1 MIEVYSQN
9 NNRIEDIVRIP
20 VETATNKA
28 VASTILE
35 GNLTIPANA
44 NITKGIVVFA
54 HGSGSSR
61 HSPRNDYLAQALNK
75 DGLATLVVDLL
86 TQGEEE
92 SDIRTEKIRC
102 KIPGLILNKFNI
114 KLLADRLKTITDWL
128 PTTTYFEANGFIIGY
143 FGASTGAA
151 AALVAAAARPNAIS
165 AIVSRG
171 GRPDLAGK
179 EVLDQIE
186 APTLLIV
193 GENDKTV
200 IELNQN
206 VLKLLTRIEKRKKII
221 LIPNATHLFEED
233 GALEEVARRASGWFE
248 CFFLEK

>member
-1 MIEVYSQN
+1 LEKQNHFQSRNSEVRIKINQKNMIEG
-9 NNRIEDIVRIP
+9 DL
-20 VETATNKA
+20 
-28 VASTILE
+28 ILPTS
-35 GNLTIPANA
+35 GTSA
-44 NITKGIVVFA
+44 KGIVIFA

-61 HSPRNDYLAQALNK
+61 HSPRSKYVAHVLNDV
-75 DGLATLVVDLL
+75 GIATLVVDLL
-86 TQGEEE
+86 TLEEE
-92 SDIRTEKIRC
+92 TVDNLTKEHR
-102 KIPGLILNKFNI
+102 FNI
-114 KLLADRLKTITDWL
+114 ALLAQRLISCTDWTL
-128 PTTTYFEANGFIIGY
+128 QNPELKNLKIGY

-151 AALVAAAARPNAIS
+151 AALVAASARPNVIS

-193 GENDKTV
+193 GGNDKKV

-206 VLKLLTRIEKRKKII
+206 ALKMLTRIEKKKK
-221 LIPNATHLFEED
+221 LLLVPNATHLFEEE

-248 CFFLEK
+248 CFFLE

>member
-1 MIEVYSQN
+1 MEENNHSHWRNSVVKIKINQQNMIEG
-9 NNRIEDIVRIP
+9 DLMLP
-20 VETATNKA
+20 
-28 VASTILE
+28 ASGT
-35 GNLTIPANA
+35 TM
-44 NITKGIVVFA
+44 KGIVIFA

-61 HSPRNDYLAQALNK
+61 HSPRSKYVAQVLNNV
-75 DGLATLVVDLL
+75 GFATLVVDLL
-86 TQGEEE
+86 TLEEE
-92 SDIRTEKIRC
+92 TVDNLTKEHR
-102 KIPGLILNKFNI
+102 FNI
-114 KLLADRLKTITDWL
+114 VLLAQRLISCTDWTL
-128 PTTTYFEANGFIIGY
+128 QNPELKNLKIGY

-206 VLKLLTRIEKRKKII
+206 ALKLLTRIEKRKKII

-248 CFFLEK
+248 CFFLEQ

>member
-1 MIEVYSQN
+1 LEEQNHSHSRNSVVKIIDAEENMI
-9 NNRIEDIVRIP
+9 
-20 VETATNKA
+20 
-28 VASTILE
+28 E
-35 GNLTIPANA
+35 GNLILPNSSTSI
-44 NITKGIVVFA
+44 KGIVIFA

-61 HSPRNDYLAQALNK
+61 HSPRSKYVAQVLNNVSI
-75 DGLATLVVDLL
+75 ATLVVDLL
-86 TQGEEE
+86 TPEEE
-92 SDIRTEKIRC
+92 TVDNLTKEHR
-102 KIPGLILNKFNI
+102 FNI
-114 KLLADRLKTITDWL
+114 TLLAQRLISCTDWIL
-128 PTTTYFEANGFIIGY
+128 QNPELKNLRIGY

-151 AALVAAAARPNAIS
+151 AALVAAAAHPDLIS

-186 APTLLIV
+186 APTLFIV

-200 IELNQN
+200 IGLNQN
-206 VLKLLTRIEKRKKII
+206 ALKMLVRIEKKKKLI
-221 LIPNATHLFEED
+221 LIPNATHLFEEE

>member
-1 MIEVYSQN
+1 MEENNHSHPRNSVVIIKINQQNMIEG
-9 NNRIEDIVRIP
+9 DLMLP
-20 VETATNKA
+20 
-28 VASTILE
+28 ASGT
-35 GNLTIPANA
+35 TM
-44 NITKGIVVFA
+44 KGIVIFA

-61 HSPRNDYLAQALNK
+61 HSPRSKYVAQVLNYV
-75 DGLATLVVDLL
+75 GFATLVIDLL
-86 TQGEEE
+86 TLEEE
-92 SDIRTEKIRC
+92 TVDNLTKEHR
-102 KIPGLILNKFNI
+102 FNI
-114 KLLADRLKTITDWL
+114 VLLAQRLISCTDWTL
-128 PTTTYFEANGFIIGY
+128 QNPELKNLKIGY

-206 VLKLLTRIEKRKKII
+206 ALKLLTRIEKRKKLI
-221 LIPNATHLFEED
+221 LIPNATHLFEEE

-248 CFFLEK
+248 CFFLEQ

>member
-1 MIEVYSQN
+1 MIEG
-9 NNRIEDIVRIP
+9 DL
-20 VETATNKA
+20 
-28 VASTILE
+28 ILPTS
-35 GNLTIPANA
+35 GTSA
-44 NITKGIVVFA
+44 KGIVIFA

-61 HSPRNDYLAQALNK
+61 HSPRSKYVAHVLNDV
-75 DGLATLVVDLL
+75 GIATLVVDLL
-86 TQGEEE
+86 TLEEE
-92 SDIRTEKIRC
+92 TVDNLTKEHR
-102 KIPGLILNKFNI
+102 FNI
-114 KLLADRLKTITDWL
+114 ALLAQRLISCTDWTL
-128 PTTTYFEANGFIIGY
+128 QNTELKNLKIGY

-151 AALVAAAARPNAIS
+151 AALVAAAARPNVIS

-193 GENDKTV
+193 GGNDKTV

-206 VLKLLTRIEKRKKII
+206 ALKKLTRIEKKKKLI
-221 LIPNATHLFEED
+221 LVPNATHLFEEE

-248 CFFLEK
+248 CFFLE

>member
-1 MIEVYSQN
+1 LEEHGHTHSQFNSGVKIKINQKNTIEGDLFLPSSG
-9 NNRIEDIVRIP
+9 
-20 VETATNKA
+20 T
-28 VASTILE
+28 TI
-35 GNLTIPANA
+35 
-44 NITKGIVVFA
+44 KGIVIFA

-61 HSPRNDYLAQALNK
+61 HSPRNKYVAQVLNK
-75 DGLATLVVDLL
+75 AGIATLVVDLL
-86 TQGEEE
+86 TLEEE
-92 SDIRTEKIRC
+92 AVDNLTKEHR
-102 KIPGLILNKFNI
+102 FNI
-114 KLLADRLKTITDWL
+114 VLLAQRLISCTDWTL
-128 PTTTYFEANGFIIGY
+128 QNPELKNLKIGY

-151 AALVAAAARPNAIS
+151 AALVAAAVRPNLIS

-171 GRPDLAGK
+171 GRPDLAGN

-206 VLKLLTRIEKRKKII
+206 ALKLLKRIEKKKKLT
-221 LIPNATHLFEED
+221 LIPNATHLFEEE

>member
-1 MIEVYSQN
+1 LEKQNHFQSRNSEVRIKINQKNMIEG
-9 NNRIEDIVRIP
+9 DL
-20 VETATNKA
+20 
-28 VASTILE
+28 ILPTS
-35 GNLTIPANA
+35 GTSA
-44 NITKGIVVFA
+44 KGIVIFA

-61 HSPRNDYLAQALNK
+61 HSPRSKYVAHVLNDV
-75 DGLATLVVDLL
+75 GIATLVVDLL
-86 TQGEEE
+86 TLEEE
-92 SDIRTEKIRC
+92 TVDNLTKEHR
-102 KIPGLILNKFNI
+102 FNI
-114 KLLADRLKTITDWL
+114 ALLAQRLISCTDWTL
-128 PTTTYFEANGFIIGY
+128 QNPELKNLKIGY

-151 AALVAAAARPNAIS
+151 AALVAAAARPNVIR

-193 GENDKTV
+193 GGNDKKV

-206 VLKLLTRIEKRKKII
+206 ALKMLTRIEKKKKLI
-221 LIPNATHLFEED
+221 LVPNATHLFEEE

-248 CFFLEK
+248 CFFLE

>member
-1 MIEVYSQN
+1 MEEYNHSRSRNSVVKIDVNEQNMI
-9 NNRIEDIVRIP
+9 
-20 VETATNKA
+20 
-28 VASTILE
+28 E
-35 GNLTIPANA
+35 GNLILPNSGTSM
-44 NITKGIVVFA
+44 KGIVIFA

-61 HSPRNDYLAQALNK
+61 HSPRSKYVSQVLNNV
-75 DGLATLVVDLL
+75 GIATLVVDLL
-86 TQGEEE
+86 TPKEETVDNLTRE
-92 SDIRTEKIRC
+92 HR
-102 KIPGLILNKFNI
+102 FNI
-114 KLLADRLKTITDWL
+114 ALLAQRLISCTDWIL
-128 PTTTYFEANGFIIGY
+128 QDPELKNLKIGY

-151 AALVAAAARPNAIS
+151 AALVAAAARPNVIN

-206 VLKLLTRIEKRKKII
+206 ALNLLTRIEKKKKLI
-221 LIPNATHLFEED
+221 LIPNATHLFEEE

>member
-1 MIEVYSQN
+1 MIEGDLKLPASST
-9 NNRIEDIVRIP
+9 P
-20 VETATNKA
+20 V
-28 VASTILE
+28 
-35 GNLTIPANA
+35 
-44 NITKGIVVFA
+44 KGIVIFA

-61 HSPRNDYLAQALNK
+61 HSPRSKYVAQVLNNV
-75 DGLATLVVDLL
+75 GIATLVVDLL
-86 TQGEEE
+86 TIEEE
-92 SDIRTEKIRC
+92 AVDNLTKEHR
-102 KIPGLILNKFNI
+102 FNI
-114 KLLADRLKTITDWL
+114 VLLAQRLISCTDWTL
-128 PTTTYFEANGFIIGY
+128 QNPQLKHLKIGY

-151 AALVAAAARPNAIS
+151 AALVAAAARPKAIS

-179 EVLDQIE
+179 AVLDQIG

-206 VLKLLTRIEKRKKII
+206 ALNLLRRIEKKKKLI
-221 LIPNATHLFEED
+221 LIPKATHLFEEE

-248 CFFLEK
+248 CFFLEQ

>member
-1 MIEVYSQN
+1 MYKRQ
-9 NNRIEDIVRIP
+9 
-20 VETATNKA
+20 
-28 VASTILE
+28 
-35 GNLTIPANA
+35 
-44 NITKGIVVFA
+44 
-54 HGSGSSR
+54 
-61 HSPRNDYLAQALNK
+61 
-75 DGLATLVVDLL
+75 
-86 TQGEEE
+86 
-92 SDIRTEKIRC
+92 
-102 KIPGLILNKFNI
+102 LISC
-114 KLLADRLKTITDWL
+114 TDWIL
-128 PTTTYFEANGFIIGY
+128 QYQELKNLRIGY

-151 AALVAAAARPNAIS
+151 AALVAAAARPNLIS

-200 IELNQN
+200 IGLNQN
-206 VLKLLTRIEKRKKII
+206 ALKMLVRIEKKKKLI
-221 LIPNATHLFEED
+221 LIPNATHLFEEE

>member
-1 MIEVYSQN
+1 MEEQNQSHPRNSVVKIIDTEQNMI
-9 NNRIEDIVRIP
+9 
-20 VETATNKA
+20 
-28 VASTILE
+28 E
-35 GNLTIPANA
+35 GNLNLPNFGTSI
-44 NITKGIVVFA
+44 KGIVIFS

-61 HSPRNDYLAQALNK
+61 HSPRSKYVAQVLNSVSI
-75 DGLATLVVDLL
+75 ATLVVDLL
-86 TQGEEE
+86 TPEEE
-92 SDIRTEKIRC
+92 TVDNLTREHR
-102 KIPGLILNKFNI
+102 FNI
-114 KLLADRLKTITDWL
+114 TLLAQRLVSCTDWIL
-128 PTTTYFEANGFIIGY
+128 QNPELKNLRIGY

-151 AALVAAAARPNAIS
+151 AALVAAAARPNLIS

-200 IELNQN
+200 IGLNQN
-206 VLKLLTRIEKRKKII
+206 ALKMLARIEKKKKLT
-221 LIPNATHLFEED
+221 LIPNATHLFEEE